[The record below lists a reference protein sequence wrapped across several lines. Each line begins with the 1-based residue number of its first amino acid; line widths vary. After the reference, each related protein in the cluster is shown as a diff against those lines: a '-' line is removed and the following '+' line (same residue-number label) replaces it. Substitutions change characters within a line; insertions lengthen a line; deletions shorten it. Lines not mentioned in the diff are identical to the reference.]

1 MKELLR
7 RMWSAPKVRAGGIL
21 FVCVVVYGLLVPVL
35 SPVSPV
41 KQVGDPFER
50 PSASRWLGTD
60 NFARDVFVELAYGTR
75 TSLKVGLLAG
85 LVATLIGT
93 TVGALAGY
101 KGGLVDGVLNSL
113 TNLFLVIPPFVVLI
127 LLSMSLRTRS
137 VSLLAVIIGITS
149 WSWVSRSVRA
159 QVYSLKTRRHVDIAR
174 ISGFGTLSIIAR
186 EILPYILSYLVMAFV
201 LQVAS
206 GILNEATLS
215 MLGLGPLGSISLGT
229 MMSWALMSEAVRT
242 GAWWAFI
249 PPVVL
254 IALITFSLKY
264 VNSGMDEVFNP
275 RLRRG

>member
-1 MKELLR
+1 MIEFLR
-7 RMWSAPKVRAGGIL
+7 RMWAAPKVRIGGAVFLAVLL
-21 FVCVVVYGLLVPVL
+21 FGLIAPVCMTTKPTDSVGTRYEAP
-35 SPVSPV
+35 SPVH
-41 KQVGDPFER
+41 R
-50 PSASRWLGTD
+50 LGTD
-60 NFARDVFVELAYGTR
+60 HLGRDMLANLAYGTR
-75 TSLKVGLLAG
+75 TSLGVGLLAG
-85 LVATLIGT
+85 LVATLLGT
-93 TVGALAGY
+93 VMGAVAGY
-101 KGGLVDGVLNSL
+101 KGGWIDGVLNSI

-137 VSLLAVIIGITS
+137 VLVLAVIIGLTS

-174 ISGFGTLSIIAR
+174 ISGFGTVAIVVR

-215 MLGLGPLGSISLGT
+215 MLGLGPYEAVSLGT
-229 MMSWALMSEAVRT
+229 IMSWALMSEALRT
-242 GAWWAFI
+242 GAWWAFV

-264 VNSGMDEVFNP
+264 VNAGMDEVFNP

>member
-1 MKELLR
+1 MKELLK
-7 RMWSAPKVRAGGIL
+7 RMWSAPKVRAGGLL
-21 FVCVVVYGLLVPVL
+21 FACVVLYAVLVPAI
-35 SPVSPV
+35 SSTSPV
-41 KQVGDPFER
+41 KGEGDPFQT
-50 PSASRWLGTD
+50 PSVHHWLGTD

-75 TSLKVGLLAG
+75 TSLVVGLLAG
-85 LVATLIGT
+85 LVATVIGT
-93 TVGALAGY
+93 AAGSLAGY
-101 KGGLVDGVLNSL
+101 EGGIVDGVLNSL
-113 TNLFLVIPPFVVLI
+113 TNLFLVIPPFVILI
-127 LLSMSLRTRS
+127 LLSISIRTRG
-137 VSLLAVIIGITS
+137 VVLLALIIGVTS

-174 ISGFGTLSIIAR
+174 ISGFGTFSIIAR

-215 MLGLGPLGSISLGT
+215 MLGLGPLESVSLGT

-264 VNSGMDEVFNP
+264 INSGMDEVFNP

>member
-1 MKELLR
+1 MTELLLR
-7 RMWSAPKVRAGGIL
+7 VWRSPKARAG
-21 FVCVVVYGLLVPVL
+21 CVVFACVLLFALVVPPCVGPGPMDSVGGLY
-35 SPVSPV
+35 
-41 KQVGDPFER
+41 EE
-50 PSASRWLGTD
+50 PSAQRWLGTD
-60 NFARDVFVELAYGTR
+60 NFGRDVFVQLAYGTR
-75 TSLKVGLLAG
+75 TSLKVGFLAG
-85 LVATLIGT
+85 LIATLIGT

-113 TNLFLVIPPFVVLI
+113 TNLFLVIPPFVILI
-127 LLSMSLRTRS
+127 LLSISLRARGITA
-137 VSLLAVIIGITS
+137 LAVIIGCTS

-159 QVYSLKTRRHVDIAR
+159 QVYSLKTRRHVDMAR

-215 MLGLGPLGSISLGT
+215 MLGLGPLESVSLGT
-229 MMSWALMSEAVRT
+229 MMSWALMFEAVRA

-264 VNSGMDEVFNP
+264 INTGMDEVFNP
-275 RLRRG
+275 RLRRA

>member
-1 MKELLR
+1 MIEFLR
-7 RMWSAPKVRAGGIL
+7 RMWAAPKVRIGGAVFLAVVL
-21 FVCVVVYGLLVPVL
+21 FGLIGPVCMTTKPTDSVGTRYEAP
-35 SPVSPV
+35 SPAH
-41 KQVGDPFER
+41 R
-50 PSASRWLGTD
+50 LGTD
-60 NFARDVFVELAYGTR
+60 HLGRDVLTNLAYGTR
-75 TSLKVGLLAG
+75 TSLGVGLLAG
-85 LVATLIGT
+85 LVATLLGT
-93 TVGALAGY
+93 AMGAVAGY
-101 KGGLVDGVLNSL
+101 KGGWIDGVLNSI

-137 VSLLAVIIGITS
+137 VLMLAVIIGLTS

-174 ISGFGTLSIIAR
+174 ISGFGTIAIVVR

-215 MLGLGPLGSISLGT
+215 MLGLGPYGVVSLGT
-229 MMSWALMSEAVRT
+229 IMSWALMSEALRT
-242 GAWWAFI
+242 GAWWAFV

-264 VNSGMDEVFNP
+264 VNAGMDEVFNP